1 MARVISESSS
11 SPSAPAIFFPVELTG
26 GHMPRRNPVQP
37 HDPPNDRE
45 PVRGA
50 PRDPKALAE
59 ELARKSP
66 EALAELQRLVA
77 LERLVAEM
85 SG

>member
-1 MARVISESSS
+1 MSRKD
-11 SPSAPAIFFPVELTG
+11 
-26 GHMPRRNPVQP
+26 PVQGSKEGA
-37 HDPPNDRE
+37 NDRE
-45 PVRGA
+45 TLRGA

-66 EALAELQRLVA
+66 ETLAELQRMMA

-85 SG
+85 S

>member
-1 MARVISESSS
+1 MS
-11 SPSAPAIFFPVELTG
+11 
-26 GHMPRRNPVQP
+26 RRNPAQP
-37 HDPPNDRE
+37 HGKPNDRE
-45 PVRGA
+45 PVRSA

-66 EALAELQRLVA
+66 EALAELQRMVA

-85 SG
+85 SA